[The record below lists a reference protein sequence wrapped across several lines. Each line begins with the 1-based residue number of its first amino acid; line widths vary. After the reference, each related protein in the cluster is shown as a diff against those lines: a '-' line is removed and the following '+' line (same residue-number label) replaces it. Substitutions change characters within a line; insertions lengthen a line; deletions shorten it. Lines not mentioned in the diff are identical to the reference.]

1 MFDAMYKHY
10 AVILHKYFHVAY
22 KFKISW
28 PIYLFLCCLFLT
40 KKQVYGNGIYG
51 NGREF
56 LL

>member
-10 AVILHKYFHVAY
+10 AVILYKHFHVVY

-28 PIYLFLCCLFLT
+28 PKYLFLCCLFLT
-40 KKQVYGNGIYG
+40 KKQVYGNG
-51 NGREF
+51 REF